1 MAPISLAIIGS
12 VYREGHRKNIAFS
25 IYAAGAPAGFAIG
38 AVFSALLAQLAFW
51 PWAYYLA
58 AIICCVFTVLTFVSV
73 PDLEHGTDVD
83 PAQRPKGIQT
93 FDWLG
98 AFTGVSGLILF
109 NVAWNRAP
117 AVGWQSAQAIA
128 PLIIGIA
135 LFVAFLF
142 AEKRARQPLLPIS
155 QISTDAA
162 WVLLIVALGWASF
175 GVLVFYLATFLLEI
189 QQNTMLI
196 VAAKYCPV
204 PVTGLIASLLASI
217 LMKKGVRTAWL
228 LAIALLWFCVPSVL
242 VATAPVDQLYW
253 RQIFWAF
260 LLCPFGMDI
269 SFPTAT
275 VMVSNLVAKQHQGI
289 AASLVATVVYYSQSI
304 GLGIAGT
311 VEVNVSHG
319 DALAG
324 MRGAQ
329 YSGIGLSLLGFI
341 VAIAYALSGSSLLR
355 RVSTQAETP
364 QRASSRTM
372 SEEAPESQAGNV
384 EKPI

>member
-1 MAPISLAIIGS
+1 MLIAGRVGDIWGHKRLFLAGWLWLSLWSLLAGLSVYSHSLVFFSICRALQGVGSAVMAPISLAIIGS

-275 VMVSNLVAKQHQGI
+275 VMVSNLVRRPPNPKLEMLRNRFRPVDIGYE
-289 AASLVATVVYYSQSI
+289 SEFQS
-304 GLGIAGT
+304 
-311 VEVNVSHG
+311 
-319 DALAG
+319 
-324 MRGAQ
+324 
-329 YSGIGLSLLGFI
+329 
-341 VAIAYALSGSSLLR
+341 
-355 RVSTQAETP
+355 
-364 QRASSRTM
+364 
-372 SEEAPESQAGNV
+372 
-384 EKPI
+384 